1 MNQALH
7 NKTFKNSLYLRQ
19 DAIEKY
25 ENNEEKQRMYVAEQ
39 LIADRERRKT
49 MQRNMSLHVGSRW
62 YRAPE
67 ISLVEKQYD
76 FSSDLWS
83 LGCIIHELIQYLQ
96 YNKGESSFKKEFQR
110 LRYLYQGNSCF
121 PLSPCEKND
130 DDKDKKDA
138 ADKGNEDKVH
148 VISKDD
154 QNLVILKDL
163 GVQSESDLSFLTS
176 KHAIN
181 YVRELET
188 SLYGSNVQLRK
199 KISPIEKRADMMASK
214 LTPVAEEITEIMKN
228 FLQLNPFLRW
238 TAYECIMKCKIFDDV
253 RVRTRELCL
262 KRLYEISAKNYQ
274 QRAHRNKLNMKN

>member
-1 MNQALH
+1 
-7 NKTFKNSLYLRQ
+7 
-19 DAIEKY
+19 
-25 ENNEEKQRMYVAEQ
+25 
-39 LIADRERRKT
+39 

-96 YNKGESSFKKEFQR
+96 YNRGEQNFRKEFQR
-110 LRYLYQGNSCF
+110 IRYLYQGNSCF
-121 PLSPCEKND
+121 PLSPCDKND
-130 DDKDKKDA
+130 DDKDKKDKT
-138 ADKGNEDKVH
+138 DKDNDEKVH

-163 GVQSESDLSFLTS
+163 GVQTEIDLSFLTS

-181 YVRELET
+181 YVRELEQ
-188 SLYGSNVQLRK
+188 SLYGNNVGKMKR
-199 KISPIEKRADMMASK
+199 ISPIEKRADIMTQK
-214 LTPVAEEITEIMKN
+214 LTPGAEEITDIMKN

-238 TAYECIMKCKIFDDV
+238 SAYECIMKCKIFDDV

-262 KRLYEISAKNYQ
+262 KKLHDISLRGYQ
-274 QRAHRNKLNMKN
+274 QKA